1 MTTHQLLS
9 EVVSEPSLF
18 VALRLA
24 NEAQFEVDNR
34 VETLRSVVRANS
46 IALEWLKKYRH
57 HHNAD
62 FENICAQA
70 TTSGER
76 NCQPTGSLGKRPDSN
91 SAAREFGDSKPCGFS
106 SSLKHRLDRWWHLR

>member
-1 MTTHQLLS
+1 M
-9 EVVSEPSLF
+9 SEPSLF

-24 NEAQFEVDNR
+24 NEAQLEVDNR
-34 VETLRSVVRANS
+34 VETLRSVVMANG
-46 IALEWLKKYRH
+46 IALKWLKKYPH

-62 FENICAQA
+62 FKNVCAQA

-76 NCQPTGSLGKRPDSN
+76 TFQSSGSLGKRPDSN